1 MPVAYAHSSMD
12 LQEYMDEFTARDW
25 PRAEEGTVRFAMV
38 GLGWWTMEFA
48 IPATEV
54 LDHLETTV
62 VVSSTTEKAE
72 GVAEDHESI
81 EHGLT
86 YDEFQDGAATDAY
99 DAVYV
104 ATPNALHL
112 PYVEAAA
119 EFDKDILCEKP
130 LEASTERAEQLVEA
144 AEDVTLGVEYRMH
157 VQPAV
162 RMMRELVDA
171 GFVGDVAM
179 VHGNMSQPLLDI
191 NDNYDQWRLNPDMAG
206 PGASVTDLGV
216 YSINTT
222 RFVIDEDPVAVTA
235 TDWSGHEAFDEVPD
249 ERAAFT
255 VEFPDGVVAACT
267 ASQNTQETSNLR
279 VIGTEGE
286 LLLEDAFLSGD
297 RELTITRG
305 ETTITT
311 EFDGIEETRRSL
323 EYFGD
328 HLLTGTEILGDGE
341 HGLVDQRAIDAVYE
355 AAESGERVE
364 L

>member
-1 MPVAYAHSSMD
+1 MRDRFAGANMD
-12 LQEYMDEFTARDW
+12 FRTYFEDFAEKDW
-25 PRAEEGTVRFAMV
+25 PRADGGTVRFAMI
-38 GLGWWTMEFA
+38 GLGWWTLDFA
-48 IPATEV
+48 IPATNE
-54 LDHLETTV
+54 LEHLATTV
-62 VVSSTTEKAE
+62 VVSSTREKAE
-72 GVAEDHESI
+72 RVAD
-81 EHGLT
+81 EHDAVERALT

-99 DAVYV
+99 DAVYI

-112 PYVEAAA
+112 PYVESAA
-119 EFDKDILCEKP
+119 EFGKDILCEKP
-130 LEASTERAEQLVEA
+130 LEANTERAEKLVEA

-171 GFVGDVAM
+171 GFIGDVAM

-206 PGASVTDLGV
+206 PGASVTDLGI

-222 RFVIDEDPVAVTA
+222 RFVIDDDPVAVTA

-279 VIGTEGE
+279 IVGTEGE

-311 EFDGIEETRRSL
+311 EFDGVEETRRSL
-323 EYFGD
+323 GYFGD
-328 HLLTGTEILGDGE
+328 HVLTDTEILGDGE